1 MKLKDIDRALLAVL
15 AVELALLVAG
25 LNVEDHFIGV
35 LAVIGFIMASVLSIY
50 GDLLTENKGINYI
63 NIFLA
68 LMLSLEVIALA
79 SIVGEPAILYLV
91 MMGYSLLT
99 LISVQIIASSA
110 GIGRWFLL
118 TTIFMIYILSLALFE
133 GVYVQVTIATM
144 MAIFISLGFIS
155 LTAYKYES
163 ESSRNIRG

>member
-110 GIGRWFLL
+110 GVGRWFLL

>member
-79 SIVGEPAILYLV
+79 SIVGEPAILYLI

-133 GVYVQVTIATM
+133 GIYVQVTIATM

-163 ESSRNIRG
+163 ESSRSIKG

>member
-79 SIVGEPAILYLV
+79 SIVGEPAILYLI